1 MKKIEIFERFS
12 KMKAIGEIEN
22 AMGIVSSRGVDRPY
36 IRGVKNTAV
45 ARGEIDP
52 YLGFLGTS
60 TPVWV
65 GGGVRGPWRPRSRS

>member
-36 IRGVKNTAV
+36 ILGV
-45 ARGEIDP
+45 
-52 YLGFLGTS
+52 
-60 TPVWV
+60 
-65 GGGVRGPWRPRSRS
+65 